1 MESSKELLARLEKYL
16 GTFDWNGLTTSKQV
30 ILEAFLRVATR
41 DGIASVSMRTLAA
54 AVGLKPPTIY
64 SHFPGGRDEILSNA
78 LRWHYNHY
86 AHGLFE
92 DLKNLRAPEES
103 WYALINFHVRQQLQ
117 RPENDIWDT
126 LIATDRIAKLLPE
139 GLREEIED
147 WEGFVDFMYFSIA
160 QNLGAKQC
168 SIEARALRK
177 LFDSIGAWWKWDGSE
192 ASLETAVVYC
202 VEVSKRIL
210 KL

>member
-92 DLKNLRAPEES
+92 DLKNVRAPEES

-139 GLREEIED
+139 GLREEI
-147 WEGFVDFMYFSIA
+147 
-160 QNLGAKQC
+160 
-168 SIEARALRK
+168 
-177 LFDSIGAWWKWDGSE
+177 
-192 ASLETAVVYC
+192 
-202 VEVSKRIL
+202 
-210 KL
+210 